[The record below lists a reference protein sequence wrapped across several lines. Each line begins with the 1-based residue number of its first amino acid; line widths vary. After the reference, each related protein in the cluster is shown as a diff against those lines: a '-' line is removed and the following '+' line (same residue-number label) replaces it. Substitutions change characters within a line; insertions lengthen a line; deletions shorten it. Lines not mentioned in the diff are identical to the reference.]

1 MFPRILLLLSLLLF
15 GCKKEL
21 SITDFTNDFN
31 YYESEIRIEALI
43 LPADNT
49 AIIRIDRSAR
59 LDEGINDEGYYN
71 CIDDDNDWNYYY
83 CAQNR
88 ESHRQ

>member
-59 LDEGINDEGYYN
+59 LDE
-71 CIDDDNDWNYYY
+71 
-83 CAQNR
+83 
-88 ESHRQ
+88 